1 MRSLFTLFVV
11 HALACL
17 PAIAQTKQ
25 VLKTISTNGLT
36 ESLVVPSGQTLTI
49 ASGGTLTA
57 AAGSTITG
65 IGSGLTIGSS
75 TITSGTS
82 GRALYNNS
90 GVLGELDLASIY
102 LTSAT
107 AASTYQTIL
116 TAGSVTN
123 SMLAGSI
130 AISKLAVTGTA
141 SSGTYLRGDGTWQAI
156 SGSFTDLAVIADD
169 NTYPIIRFGAVIG
182 ANVDVSVEAL
192 TADRS
197 QAFPDADGTY
207 VLTSN
212 TDGTLASGSVT
223 STMLAGS
230 IALSKLSTTGTANST
245 TYLRGDG
252 AWTAIDLSS
261 YLTTATAASTYLPLA
276 GGTMTGQLVI
286 PGGSVASP
294 SLATTGDTD
303 TGIYWPAADTLG
315 VVTGGVQRATFSLSG
330 GLGTFVLN
338 SPSGAA
344 VYSAGGGVTVAQLG
358 TSSVSASLCGLWS
371 LSATTGIL
379 SAGNRAYALRFG
391 TDCSIAGDAANVFQF
406 GVDHASAAT
415 NQSLKAHDVTTGTG
429 ASLDLRGGNGST
441 AGGTVTISTSD
452 TTTPA
457 VRMTVK
463 ASGVINMSG
472 MPTSSAGLS
481 SGDLWNDS
489 GTVKIVP

>member
-90 GVLGELDLASIY
+90 GVLGELDLASLY
-102 LTSAT
+102 QPLATNLTSIGALANSAGVLTNNGGGTFSYTSTSTGGNAEVDAGKVVTFNTTGGIRLSDGAT
-107 AASTYQTIL
+107 GSGLIVVGSSLLPPYIGIKSTEIRATLDI
-116 TAGSVTN
+116 TKSVRFEFATP
-123 SMLAGSI
+123 SGTGVQARVVTVP
-130 AISKLAVTGTA
+130 ATTGTLITTGDT
-141 SSGTYLRGDGTWQAI
+141 GTI
-156 SGSFTDLAVIADD
+156 
-169 NTYPIIRFGAVIG
+169 
-182 ANVDVSVEAL
+182 
-192 TADRS
+192 
-197 QAFPDADGTY
+197 
-207 VLTSN
+207 
-212 TDGTLASGSVT
+212 T
-223 STMLAGS
+223 STMILDGTIANDDLAGS
-230 IALSKLSTTGTANST
+230 IALSKLATTGTASAS

-261 YLTTATAASTYLPLA
+261 YLTSATAASTYLPLA
-276 GGTMTGQLVI
+276 GGTMTGALVLPAGSASAPSLTGSDTDSGI
-286 PGGSVASP
+286 YFSTANQIDFTTGGTRRWYIDSTGTLQGGSYS
-294 SLATTGDTD
+294 
-303 TGIYWPAADTLG
+303 I
-315 VVTGGVQRATFSLSG
+315 QLSG
-330 GLGTFVLN
+330 NTLGTFFFARGGDY
-338 SPSGAA
+338 SIGA
-344 VYSAGGGVTVAQLG
+344 SDDVTMSRDAAARMQMG
-358 TSSVSASLCGLWS
+358 RDH
-371 LSATTGIL
+371 ATT
-379 SAGNRAYALRFG
+379 
-391 TDCSIAGDAANVFQF
+391 
-406 GVDHASAAT
+406 AT
-415 NQSLKAHDVTTGTG
+415 NQTIKAHDVTTGTG